1 MIPENELIE
10 ELQRALDVGRERTG
24 DRFQRPRPDGRV
36 TETLRAIHS
45 LAATSY
51 PAWEESFFA
60 FIGHFSEDHEH
71 QPLAEAPD
79 RLRQAML
86 EYFPSLFLGPFDET
100 RNRLCLQ
107 IGLWVHQSAV
117 NPFIFTSGI
126 MRLMGGSVDFLRE
139 HLAPEAADLDVLAF
153 YDRMLLLDASVM
165 VESLFRLDR
174 RLRDRL
180 AHLDPRTKL
189 WNEKKLRE
197 ELELRLQPGRP
208 RFALALF
215 GLRRLRQMLDSL
227 DAGAGDRLLREIA
240 GRLFPFE
247 ESGVFVARG
256 GEESFAVLCDPD
268 AVDEGFDTLVGHV
281 RSQLDAPY
289 QIDGMEL
296 RLESAA
302 GVLPAD
308 HPERDAG
315 ALLAL
320 CATALHRALAET
332 SPVIS
337 CDQSV
342 ERFSLEDLQLIR
354 DLSRAIRTNELVLHY
369 QPQIEFET
377 GQIAGAEALVRWI
390 HPTKGSMPPG
400 RFITLAEKTLLIHA
414 LTERILR
421 DAIRQARAWESA
433 GMPVTVAVNL
443 STANLHNPEL
453 PALVERLL
461 KESGLSPALLS
472 LEVTDAAILA
482 APREAAAAL
491 AALRALGIRIAIDDF
506 GLGYSSMAFLRELP
520 VDEVKIDRSFIFG
533 MLKDPRDAS
542 IVEATIRLCL
552 GLGLA
557 VSAEGIEDEATYTRL
572 QNSGCTFAQGF
583 YLARPMPADQLE
595 GWIRARAQPS
605 EATDPGN

>member
-1 MIPENELIE
+1 MIPESELLE
-10 ELQRALDVGRERTG
+10 QMQRELDVGLERTG
-24 DRFQRPRPDGRV
+24 DRFLRPGPDGRV
-36 TETLRAIHS
+36 VETLQAIHK
-45 LAATSY
+45 LAASSY
-51 PAWEESFFA
+51 PTWEESFFA
-60 FIGHFSEDHEH
+60 YLGHFSEAHEH

-79 RLRQAML
+79 RLRQAMR

-100 RNRLCLQ
+100 RNRLCLR

-126 MRLMGGSVDFLRE
+126 MRLMGGSVDFLRD

-153 YDRMLLLDASVM
+153 YDRMMLLDASVM
-165 VESLFRLDR
+165 IESLFRLDR

-197 ELELRLQPGRP
+197 ELERRLQPGGP

-227 DAGAGDRLLREIA
+227 DTDAGDRLLREIA

-247 ESGVFVARG
+247 ESGVFVARA
-256 GEESFAVLCDPD
+256 GEESFAVLCAPD
-268 AVDEGFDTLVGHV
+268 AVDEGFDTLIRHV

-302 GVLPAD
+302 GLLPAD

-315 ALLAL
+315 ALLAQ
-320 CATALHRALAET
+320 CATALHRAMAET
-332 SPVIS
+332 GPVVS
-337 CDQSV
+337 GDQSV
-342 ERFSLEDLQLIR
+342 ERFSLEELQLIR
-354 DLSRAIRTNELVLHY
+354 DLGRAIRSDELVLHY
-369 QPQIEFET
+369 QPQLEFQS
-377 GQIAGAEALVRWI
+377 GQVAGAEALVRWI
-390 HPTKGSMPPG
+390 HPTKGAMPPG
-400 RFITLAEKTLLIHA
+400 RFIQLAEKTLLIHA

-421 DAIRQARAWESA
+421 DGIRQARVWERA
-433 GMPVTVAVNL
+433 GLPVTVAVNL

-453 PALVERLL
+453 PAFVGRLL
-461 KESGLSPALLS
+461 EESGLSPALLS

-482 APREAAAAL
+482 APREAATAL
-491 AALRALGIRIAIDDF
+491 AALRALGLRIAIDDF

-520 VDEVKIDRSFIFG
+520 VDEVKIDRSFVFG

-542 IVEATIRLCL
+542 IVEATIRLCR

-557 VSAEGIEDEATYTRL
+557 VTAEGIEDEATYARL
-572 QNSGCTFAQGF
+572 QAAGCTYAQGF

-595 GWIRARAQPS
+595 GWIRSRATS
-605 EATDPGN
+605 D

>member
-1 MIPENELIE
+1 MLPENELIAL
-10 ELQRALDVGRERTG
+10 LQRDLDVGLERTG
-24 DRFQRPRPDGRV
+24 DRFLRPHPDDRV
-36 TETLRAIHS
+36 AETLKAIHT
-45 LAATSY
+45 LAASSY

-60 FIGHFSEDHEH
+60 YIGHFSETHEH

-79 RLRQAML
+79 RLRQAIR
-86 EYFPSLFLGPFDET
+86 EYFPSLFLGPFDER
-100 RNRLCLQ
+100 RNRLCLR

-117 NPFIFTSGI
+117 NPFLFTSGI

-153 YDRMLLLDASVM
+153 YDRVMLLDASVM
-165 VESLFRLDR
+165 IEALFRLDR

-197 ELELRLQPGRP
+197 ELEQRLLPGRP
-208 RFALALF
+208 RIALALF

-227 DAGAGDRLLREIA
+227 DAAAGDRLLREIA

-247 ESGVFVARG
+247 ENGVFVARA
-256 GEESFAVLCDPD
+256 GEESFALLCDPG
-268 AVDEGFDTLVGHV
+268 ALDEGFDTLVRHV
-281 RSQLDAPY
+281 RLQLDAPY

-302 GVLPAD
+302 GLLP
-308 HPERDAG
+308 PEHTGQDAG
-315 ALLAL
+315 ALLAQ
-320 CATALHRALAET
+320 CATALHRAMAEA
-332 SPVIS
+332 SAVVS
-337 CDQSV
+337 CDRPV
-342 ERFSLEDLQLIR
+342 ERFSLEELQLIR
-354 DLSRAIRTNELVLHY
+354 DLGRAIRSDELVLHY
-369 QPQIEFET
+369 QPQLELQT
-377 GQIAGAEALVRWI
+377 GQVAGAEALVRWI

-400 RFITLAEKTLLIHA
+400 RFIQLAEKTLLIHA

-421 DAIRQARAWESA
+421 DAVRQAHAWERA
-433 GMPVTVAVNL
+433 GMPITVSVNL

-453 PALVERLL
+453 PCLVERLL
-461 KESGLSPALLS
+461 EESGLPPALIS
-472 LEVTDAAILA
+472 LEVTDSAILA
-482 APREAAAAL
+482 APREAATAL
-491 AALRALGIRIAIDDF
+491 AALRALGLRIAIDDF

-520 VDEVKIDRSFIFG
+520 VDEVKIDRSFVFG

-542 IVEATIRLCL
+542 IVEATIRLCR

-557 VSAEGIEDEATYTRL
+557 VTAEGIEDESTYARL
-572 QNSGCTFAQGF
+572 QAAGCTYAQGF

-595 GWIRARAQPS
+595 GWIRSRATS
-605 EATDPGN
+605 N